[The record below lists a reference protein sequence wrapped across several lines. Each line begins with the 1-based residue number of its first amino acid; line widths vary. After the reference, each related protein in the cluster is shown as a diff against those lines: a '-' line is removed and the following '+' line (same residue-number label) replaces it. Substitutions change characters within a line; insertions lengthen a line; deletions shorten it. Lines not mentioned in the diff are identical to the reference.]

1 MFRINNKHLN
11 QSIAG
16 IMSTLTIMTQI
27 LTNYEKAANHVTAVD
42 IWLLVCLIMVFLAL
56 MEYAF
61 AYTISHYYD
70 IDGNL
75 RAKNS
80 FKKNMSLVLRE
91 IRNNKQMIA
100 KEKQKNEENNL
111 FKKVVDNKVMHADK
125 KDSFE
130 DKVKSLPELVEVIQL
145 MIKSVNEVNTKLEA
159 KCECNRHLNLVDYI
173 SRYVFPLVFVLFA
186 LMYWILLIHFY
197 DSS

>member
-1 MFRINNKHLN
+1 
-11 QSIAG
+11 
-16 IMSTLTIMTQI
+16 MSTLTIMTQI

-56 MEYAF
+56 MEYAI
-61 AYTISHYYD
+61 AYTISHYYV

-75 RAKNS
+75 KAKNS
-80 FKKNMSLVLRE
+80 FKKNMSLIIRE
-91 IRNNKQMIA
+91 IRNNKQNIA
-100 KEKQKNEENNL
+100 NDNHKQSKDENHL
-111 FKKVVDNKVMHADK
+111 FKKVSDKVVGFERNKENN
-125 KDSFE
+125 E

-145 MIKSVNEVNTKLEA
+145 MIKSIKDVNTKLEV
-159 KCECNRHLNLVDYI
+159 KSECNRHLNFVDYI

-186 LMYWILLIHFY
+186 LIYWILLIHFY

>member
-1 MFRINNKHLN
+1 
-11 QSIAG
+11 
-16 IMSTLTIMTQI
+16 MSTLTIMTQI

-56 MEYAF
+56 MEYAI

-100 KEKQKNEENNL
+100 KDKQRKEENNL
-111 FKKVVDNKVMHADK
+111 FKKGSDQVVGPDNKDNY
-125 KDSFE
+125 E
-130 DKVKSLPELVEVIQL
+130 DRVKSLPELIEVIQV
-145 MIKSVNEVNTKLEA
+145 MIKSIKDVNTKLEA
-159 KCECNRHLNLVDYI
+159 KCEWNRHLNLVDYI
-173 SRYVFPLVFVLFA
+173 SRYVFPLFFILFA
-186 LMYWILLIHFY
+186 LIYWILLTHFY